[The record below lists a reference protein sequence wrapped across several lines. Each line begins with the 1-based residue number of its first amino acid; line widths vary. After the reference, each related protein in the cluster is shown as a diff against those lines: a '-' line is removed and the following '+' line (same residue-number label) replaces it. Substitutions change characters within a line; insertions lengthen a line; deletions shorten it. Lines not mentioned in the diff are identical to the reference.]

1 MQVETGNVLPE
12 ANERKTEKKRLWNL
26 FTCANVGRKETKHR
40 HTEEGSVEIGRHLTK
55 F

>member
-12 ANERKTEKKRLWNL
+12 ANERKRDFGICLPVRTSGE
-26 FTCANVGRKETKHR
+26 RKQNTDTHGWDG
-40 HTEEGSVEIGRHLTK
+40 GSVEIGRHLTK